1 MNKLPA
7 YPWMF
12 MTAVVGLAV
21 WFAHNHGYSRGV
33 TDMAAL
39 FESKCPLKID
49 GLAHIETVVENGKVT
64 CVYAQTKDDR
74 IPLPKTPAITY
85 TRWEGNI

>member
-1 MNKLPA
+1 MNKPLA
-7 YPWMF
+7 YLRLF
-12 MTAVVGLAV
+12 MLVAVWLFV

-33 TDMAAL
+33 ADMAAL

-64 CVYAQTKDDR
+64 CVYAQTKDYR
-74 IPLPKTPAITY
+74 LPLPKTPVITY
-85 TRWEGNI
+85 TRWEGNT